1 MSVRNTL
8 LGLLAQRPRHGY
20 DLHGAFEAIAG
31 GRELWTLKPAQVYST
46 LGRLEESGL
55 IVPER
60 VEQGAGP
67 EKQIYAITPAGRV
80 ELAEWLLTPVASQH
94 QRNEF
99 FLKLML
105 SVATS
110 VTDPYAVIRSQRAGL
125 FHDLHALTRRR
136 SAVDRSSALAAALLL
151 EQAAMHV
158 EADLRWLDML
168 EARLDEIRRQPLP
181 EPEPRPRGRPP
192 RGE

>member
-20 DLHGAFEAIAG
+20 DLHAAFEAIAG
-31 GRELWTLKPAQVYST
+31 GRELWALKPAQVYST

-55 IVPER
+55 ISPER
-60 VEQGAGP
+60 VEQDSGP
-67 EKQIYAITPAGRV
+67 EKQIFAITPAGQD
-80 ELAEWLLTPVASQH
+80 ELARWFGTPVESEH
-94 QRNEF
+94 QRDEF

-105 SVATS
+105 SIATGLA
-110 VTDPYAVIRSQRAGL
+110 DPYAVIRTQRAGL
-125 FHDLHALTRRR
+125 FRELHALTRRR
-136 SAVDRSSALAAALLL
+136 GDLNPADALAAMLLL
-151 EQAAMHV
+151 ERAAMHV
-158 EADLRWLDML
+158 EADLRWLEML

-181 EPEPRPRGRPP
+181 EPTPRPRGRPP

>member
-20 DLHGAFEAIAG
+20 DLHAAFEAIAG
-31 GRELWTLKPAQVYST
+31 GRELWALKPAQVYST
-46 LGRLEESGL
+46 LGRLEEGGL

-60 VEQGAGP
+60 VAQGGGP
-67 EKQIYAITPAGRV
+67 ERQLYAITAEGRD
-80 ELAEWLLTPVASQH
+80 ELARWFRTPVESQH
-94 QRNEF
+94 QRDEF

-105 SVATS
+105 SLATGLA
-110 VTDPYAVIRSQRAGL
+110 DPYGVIQAQRAGL
-125 FHDLHALTRRR
+125 FRELHALTRRR
-136 SAVDRSSALAAALLL
+136 GAIEPSSALASILLL
-151 EQAAMHV
+151 ERAAMHI

-168 EARLDEIRRQPLP
+168 EARLDEIRRQPVP